1 MLLDSEMIW
10 IILNLMNWVCIKR

>member
-10 IILNLMNWVCIKR
+10 IILKLMNWVCIKR